1 MYGSR
6 EHLNELNV
14 RPLPQALPTHDVVA
28 ESHIMR
34 ERLEIPSLLVYMRQR
49 KKRHMGESK
58 ENVNHVWSRVL
69 YFRRYTRTHTVM
81 NVGMKTGD
89 RCETFKDRAQTR
101 YEIL

>member
-34 ERLEIPSLLVYMRQR
+34 ERLEIPIPAGVYEAAEEAAY
-49 KKRHMGESK
+49 G
-58 ENVNHVWSRVL
+58 
-69 YFRRYTRTHTVM
+69 
-81 NVGMKTGD
+81 
-89 RCETFKDRAQTR
+89 
-101 YEIL
+101 